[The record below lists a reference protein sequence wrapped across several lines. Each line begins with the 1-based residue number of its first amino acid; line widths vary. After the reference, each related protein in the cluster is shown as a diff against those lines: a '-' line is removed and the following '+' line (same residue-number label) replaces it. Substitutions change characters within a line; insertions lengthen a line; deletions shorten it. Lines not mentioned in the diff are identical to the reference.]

1 MGVFKNGV
9 GRPSNETIRKRNIFK
24 GICLALVLIV
34 IILVAYIVNDKLKSN
49 KDDNNTDKKKIN
61 TKQTND
67 GWYEPTGTAKTIN
80 IYGYSNEA
88 TEYNDKYIFIRETE
102 HEEYDDLNNWKFDYL
117 NTYKCT
123 NENCVLKNQNSGDL
137 STVVIKD
144 GDYLVYNFKTNKAK
158 KIELEENANKLN
170 YIDKEEDMCGG
181 LGNLCIESHVAG
193 KNTYYEVYSIADA
206 PSDSTSILIGPNLK
220 PIILYTD
227 DDYKNDE
234 DRWNKTAEYVTFLD
248 NGNVMYIEGNKFYT
262 YDSKTNKITESKKY
276 KSVKLI
282 SKEYIVVVDN
292 DDYLKVLDLNGK
304 EKAKL
309 VKVTDDMVVHDFLS
323 GWYEQDKKAGI
334 YVVVEDSRVTCDD
347 LSDKMKEEAGCN
359 LEYGPESLGYEYY
372 YIPKT
377 GETGK
382 IVTYIGGYAKPVL
395 YLYPKKD
402 NTRVTVSFAKPNLL
416 TTTYP
421 KYKNNWEV
429 VANKNGD
436 LYDSN
441 NKYYYGLY
449 WEESGSIKV
458 DFKEGFYVTKANAI
472 DFLEEK
478 LSIIGLNDRER
489 NEFIMYWLPILE
501 KNGKNLVYF
510 ELTDSRESY
519 NKLII
524 NPKPDS
530 LLRIAIHV
538 KRIDKKVNVKEQKL
552 ATFERKGFTA
562 VEWGGVI
569 H

>member
-24 GICLALVLIV
+24 GICLVLVLIV

-49 KDDNNTDKKKIN
+49 IDDNNTDKKN
-61 TKQTND
+61 VSTKETND
-67 GWYEPTGTAKTIN
+67 GWYEPAGTAKELNLYKTIADYGTN
-80 IYGYSNEA
+80 IRM
-88 TEYNDKYIFIRETE
+88 TEK
-102 HEEYDDLNNWKFDYL
+102 EEYDALNNIKVEKL
-117 NTYKCT
+117 NAYKCD
-123 NENCVLKNQNSGDL
+123 NEDCKLFSNYNYSERMVL
-137 STVVIKD
+137 IKD
-144 GDYLVYNFKTNKAK
+144 GDYVIYNFKTNKAK
-158 KIELEENANKLN
+158 KLALGDYSDKVN
-170 YIDKEEDMCGG
+170 YINDITGEYGEIGIFVND
-181 LGNLCIESHVAG
+181 AG
-193 KNTYYEVYSIADA
+193 KKTYFEFSIVADVDSYLLGLIDEESNIIVMLKDDEIKDENSWYSSDMSGAKYFDDGSVY
-206 PSDSTSILIGPNLK
+206 
-220 PIILYTD
+220 
-227 DDYKNDE
+227 
-234 DRWNKTAEYVTFLD
+234 
-248 NGNVMYIEGNKFYT
+248 YIEGNRYVK
-262 YDSKTNKITESKKY
+262 YDPETKKLE
-276 KSVKLI
+276 KSNYYHNMVLI
-282 SKEYIVVVDN
+282 NEKGYIVVVDN
-292 DDYLKVLDLNGK
+292 DNYLKVLDKKGK
-304 EKAKL
+304 ELAKL
-309 VKVTDDMVVHDFLS
+309 TKINDDIVNLHPVLS

-334 YVVVEDSRVTCDD
+334 YVVVEDPRVTCDD
-347 LSDKMKEEAGCN
+347 LSKEIKGEAGCN
-359 LEYGPESLGYEYY
+359 SEYGSESLGYEYY

-382 IVTYIGGYAKPVL
+382 IATYIGGYAKPVL

-402 NTRVTVSFAKPNLL
+402 NTKVTVSFAKSNLL

-421 KYKNNWEV
+421 KYKNKWEV

-436 LYDSN
+436 LYDLN

-458 DFKEGFYVTKANAI
+458 DFNEGFYVTKENAI

-478 LSIIGLNDRER
+478 LSVIGLNDKER

-530 LLRIAIHV
+530 LLRMAIHV
-538 KRIDKKVNVKEQKL
+538 KKVDKKTNIKEQKL
-552 ATFERKGFTA
+552 TTFDRKGFTA

-569 H
+569 HK

>member
-9 GRPSNETIRKRNIFK
+9 GRPSNEIIRKRNIFK

-34 IILVAYIVNDKLKSN
+34 IVLVAYIVNDKLKSN

-61 TKQTND
+61 TNQTND
-67 GWYEPTGTAKTIN
+67 GWYEPTGTAKELNLYKTIAD
-80 IYGYSNEA
+80 YGTN
-88 TEYNDKYIFIRETE
+88 IRETE
-102 HEEYDDLNNWKFDYL
+102 KENYDDLNNIKVEKV
-117 NTYKCT
+117 NTYKCN
-123 NENCVLKNQNSGDL
+123 NEDCKLFSNYNYSERIVL
-137 STVVIKD
+137 IKD
-144 GDYLVYNFKTNKAK
+144 GDYVIYNFKTNKAK
-158 KIELEENANKLN
+158 KLDLGKYVGKVN
-170 YIDKEEDMCGG
+170 YIDDITGEYGEIGIFVND
-181 LGNLCIESHVAG
+181 AG
-193 KNTYYEVYSIADA
+193 KKTYFEFSIVSDMGNYLLGLIDEENNIIVMLKDEEIKDENSWYSSDMSGAKYFDDGSVY
-206 PSDSTSILIGPNLK
+206 
-220 PIILYTD
+220 
-227 DDYKNDE
+227 
-234 DRWNKTAEYVTFLD
+234 
-248 NGNVMYIEGNKFYT
+248 YIEGNRYVK
-262 YDSKTNKITESKKY
+262 YDPETKKLE
-276 KSVKLI
+276 KSNYYHNMVLI
-282 SKEYIVVVDN
+282 NEKGYIVVVDN
-292 DDYLKVLDLNGK
+292 DNYLKVLDKKGK
-304 EKAKL
+304 ELAKL
-309 VKVTDDMVVHDFLS
+309 TKINDDIVNLHPMLS

-334 YVVVEDSRVTCDD
+334 YVVVEDPRVTCDD
-347 LSDKMKEEAGCN
+347 LKGKIKEEAGCN
-359 LEYGPESLGYEYY
+359 SEYGSESLGYEYY

-382 IVTYIGGYAKPVL
+382 IATYIGGYAKPVL

-538 KRIDKKVNVKEQKL
+538 KKIDKKVNVKEQKL